1 MNDVMIFR
9 WKNFETLFTI
19 LFLGEMLLIQNI
31 LMILR
36 LGSILVTI
44 FSILTTKTLHN
55 LHSVYSRGGD

>member
-1 MNDVMIFR
+1 MNDVMIFC

-36 LGSILVTI
+36 LGSILVKI
-44 FSILTTKTLHN
+44 FSILTKTLHN